1 MKGLSLPVIKKQ
13 IAIVKNEKDEGK
25 IKQAIVELM
34 RFNSPTFWQWKK
46 VLKSLFRKR
55 VSDRHFIYQVYVMAC
70 RKIKENKIPFKV
82 EREFSDWFWKRYK
95 KLYNL
100 K

>member
-1 MKGLSLPVIKKQ
+1 MKGLPLLVIKKQ

-25 IKQAIVELM
+25 IKQAIAELM

-46 VLKSLFRKR
+46 VLKRLFRKKF
-55 VSDRHFIYQVYVMAC
+55 SDRHFIYSIYVMAC
-70 RKIKENKIPFKV
+70 QKIKETKIPSKIA
-82 EREFSDWFWKRYK
+82 REFSDWFWKKYK